1 MDHIPQNMRMA
12 AAKMSNRNQNRF
24 RLDTVSADT
33 AKAGRIVTVNLP
45 ENALVDLKSFKMH
58 FKATCSGGVSGAG
71 SGAVTSVGRLPA
83 DASSL
88 ISRVEVYVNGVQVCG
103 GASEYH
109 TISRILRI
117 GRTSR
122 EKDMTIDRC
131 LSHSAISDQASN
143 EVASLVLYDWKG
155 FLSEC
160 ATRYL
165 PTDLVGQVQVRLTF
179 AGDEVIVPRTASAIN
194 LTQDSAAKLASAKM
208 VSYEASEIF
217 FTVDTTQVDEM
228 YHTMLRERLA
238 TEGEIRL
245 NYKEYYTWL
254 TAGHTS
260 TACNTRFSL
269 SSGSID
275 KLYAVIRNGNHQ
287 TVGVPCLKMNP
298 SFGDSFV
305 ANPFRFQTLSD
316 NSTATTE
323 GDLKYTWSLNNVQY
337 PQFRAGV
344 LNAVFDL
351 AYANDKIHDTSNGCI
366 VSNLST
372 FHDGLGVFSLTLN
385 QPGEPISVQSGYDS
399 KGINSQM
406 NFNLDGIAVPTVS
419 GEFGVLAN
427 YSTFIVAETTA
438 QLVVGLGRSIS
449 VSY

>member
-1 MDHIPQNMRMA
+1 MDHIPQNMRMV

-45 ENALVDLKSFKMH
+45 ENALIDLKSFKMH
-58 FKATCSGGVSGAG
+58 FKATCRGGLAG
-71 SGAVTSVGRLPA
+71 GVTSVGRLPA

-131 LSHSAISDQASN
+131 LSHSAIEEGNVN

-179 AGDEVIVPRTASAIN
+179 AGDEVIVPRTDAN
-194 LTQDSAAKLASAKM
+194 LSLAQDSVDKLASAKL

-217 FTVDTTQVDEM
+217 FTVDTIQVM
-228 YHTMLRERLA
+228 KCT
-238 TEGEIRL
+238 
-245 NYKEYYTWL
+245 
-254 TAGHTS
+254 
-260 TACNTRFSL
+260 TRCCES
-269 SSGSID
+269 
-275 KLYAVIRNGNHQ
+275 AWQRRV
-287 TVGVPCLKMNP
+287 
-298 SFGDSFV
+298 
-305 ANPFRFQTLSD
+305 
-316 NSTATTE
+316 
-323 GDLKYTWSLNNVQY
+323 
-337 PQFRAGV
+337 
-344 LNAVFDL
+344 
-351 AYANDKIHDTSNGCI
+351 
-366 VSNLST
+366 
-372 FHDGLGVFSLTLN
+372 
-385 QPGEPISVQSGYDS
+385 
-399 KGINSQM
+399 
-406 NFNLDGIAVPTVS
+406 
-419 GEFGVLAN
+419 
-427 YSTFIVAETTA
+427 
-438 QLVVGLGRSIS
+438 RSA
-449 VSY
+449 